1 MKHRKDDAEIARL
14 QRRLREA
21 EAETE
26 AVKEM
31 GAHRQPLIDRLET
44 HLKDNKF
51 AERLVA
57 GLRDTK
63 RRHA

>member
-1 MKHRKDDAEIARL
+1 MKHRKDDADISRL
-14 QRRLREA
+14 ERRLREA

-26 AVKEM
+26 AVKEK
-31 GAHRQPLIDRLET
+31 GADRQPLIDRLES
-44 HLKDNKF
+44 HVKDNRF